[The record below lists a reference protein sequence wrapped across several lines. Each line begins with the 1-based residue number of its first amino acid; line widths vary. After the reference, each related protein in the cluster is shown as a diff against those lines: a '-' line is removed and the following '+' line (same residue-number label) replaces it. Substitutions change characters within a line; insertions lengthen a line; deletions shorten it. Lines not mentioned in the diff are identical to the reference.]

1 MYSLNEK
8 IVYPG
13 HGVAKINRILEKN
26 VGDKIATFYELKFL
40 NKEMTILVPTDNL
53 SIGIR
58 KLSTEENIDYIFQ
71 ILSEPVKII
80 NNKEL
85 TSSSWNK
92 RSKQYQ
98 FKLRSGDL
106 LEISKIY
113 RDLQYISQHK
123 ELSFGERNLLQQTE
137 NLLAEEI
144 SLVKGLVEEKA
155 IEHLR
160 SFFNHHGLQKS
171 TAQIRAYY

>member
-26 VGDKIATFYELKFL
+26 VGDKVAIFYELKFL
-40 NKEMTILVPTDNL
+40 NKEMTILVPTANL

-58 KLSTEENIDYIFQ
+58 KLSTEENIDYIFK
-71 ILSEPVKII
+71 ILSEPAIII

-85 TSSSWNK
+85 SSSSWNK

-113 RDLQYISQHK
+113 KDLQHISQYK

-137 NLLAEEI
+137 NLLVEEI
-144 SLVKGLVEEKA
+144 SLVKCLLQEKA
-155 IEHLR
+155 VEKLR
-160 SFFNHHGLQKS
+160 SFFTHHGLQKNS
-171 TAQIRAYY
+171 TQTRAYY